1 MDGAS
6 RWKSTALGLLGKV
19 VEGPDRWS
27 QGPLSHHRSPS
38 LSLRTL
44 LIIVNEIDLPPRGPE
59 NGRLRVESQGEPE
72 RRLHGAGNFR
82 LHPQMGDVTLF
93 ARTHLSLAVT

>member
-1 MDGAS
+1 MKGARLCFAGFAGSWEPGGRVGIGCHVDGAS

-44 LIIVNEIDLPPRGPE
+44 LIIVNEIDLPPGV
-59 NGRLRVESQGEPE
+59 LKT
-72 RRLHGAGNFR
+72 AG
-82 LHPQMGDVTLF
+82 
-93 ARTHLSLAVT
+93 